1 MAPNFN
7 FRTVVFKRAY
17 LIVKQTGCT
26 FSAALVE
33 AWKRYR
39 EYRDRLVKEIADR
52 INGFDFWYHME
63 DSIGYY
69 TRWSNIQNQIREQ
82 IRTLPGFF
90 VAAITGQ
97 LKSKENIKLFI

>member
-1 MAPNFN
+1 MTTTFN
-7 FRTVVFKRAY
+7 FRAVVFKRAY

-39 EYRDRLVKEIADR
+39 EYKNRIVKELADR

-69 TRWSNIQNQIREQ
+69 TRWTNIKNQIREQ
-82 IRTLPGFF
+82 IQTLPGFF
-90 VAAITGQ
+90 VTAIIGQ
-97 LKSKENIKLFI
+97 LSNQEYIKIFI